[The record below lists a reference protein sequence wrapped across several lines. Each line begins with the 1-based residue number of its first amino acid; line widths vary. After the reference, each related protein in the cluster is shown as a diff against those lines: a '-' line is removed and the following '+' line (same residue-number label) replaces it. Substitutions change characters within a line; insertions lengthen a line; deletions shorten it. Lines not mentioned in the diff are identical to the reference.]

1 MNDTESLGIETIA
14 AKELARWK
22 SLFAEEVSVRAKAI
36 AAACGETRLVR
47 LEHYRRAAELALQ
60 TLSESIQAGAAND
73 FQQRAA

>member
-1 MNDTESLGIETIA
+1 MNDAESLRVEITA

-36 AAACGETRLVR
+36 AAACGETRWVR
-47 LEHYRRAAELALQ
+47 LEHYRRAAELALPS
-60 TLSESIQAGAAND
+60 LSESIQAGAADD